1 METITINKESL
12 IKQLRFDLS
21 MIHTFEEHI
30 RESVELL
37 AANSSFGVV
46 DSTLQSLRWNQHC
59 KDMYKHRIVAVLE
72 LIGVFDE
79 EHGDTS
85 DVDVLKQKVDE
96 LENA

>member
-1 METITINKESL
+1 MNAITVNKETL

-37 AANSSFGVV
+37 AVNSSFGVV
-46 DSTLQSLRWNQHC
+46 DSTLQNLRWNQHC

-79 EHGDTS
+79 NRGDIS
-85 DVDVLKQKVDE
+85 DVDVLRQKVDE
-96 LENA
+96 LESA